1 MATFRIMPHGR
12 LQEWVAEEKGYFTD
26 EGLEYEFVYDYS
38 TSTNRQGSPGHGEP
52 SGVREVRQGA
62 FESMQA
68 GRACDVSSAC
78 HWAVN
83 MAASSRHGRMW
94 GHCYSVT
101 PSGIY
106 VPPES
111 PIRTSQDL
119 ADIEVAVG
127 FHSGS
132 HFSALQALEHCLPPA
147 AIKLHFVGRPLER
160 LALLLERQ
168 VASANI
174 FGAPMYVLEQQ
185 GFRKIVDTTF
195 MIGFLLSQ
203 ETSESDVQR
212 YFRALQR
219 AQRDIDLQPERYKHY
234 FLKAL
239 PEKYHSTVDLHAFGV
254 GERLVFEPYTREHF
268 EQTHR
273 WMAAWDLFD
282 SAAPQ
287 QGRADYAAAVLL
299 LGDG

>member
-1 MATFRIMPHGR
+1 MPHGR
-12 LQEWVAEEKGYFTD
+12 LQEWVAEEKGYFAD
-26 EGLEYEFVYDYS
+26 EGLEYEFVHDYS
-38 TSTNRQGSPGHGEP
+38 ISTNRQGSPGHVEP

-94 GHCYSVT
+94 GHAYSVT

-106 VPPES
+106 VAPES
-111 PIRTSQDL
+111 PLRSSQDL
-119 ADIEVAVG
+119 ANVAVAVG

-132 HFSALQALEHCLPPA
+132 HFSALQALEKLLPAA

-160 LALLLERQ
+160 LALLLDRQ
-168 VASANI
+168 VVAANI

-195 MIGFLLSQ
+195 MIGFLLRQ
-203 ETSESDVQR
+203 ETSEPDVQR

-239 PEKYHSTVDLHAFGV
+239 PEKYHSMVDLHAFGV

-273 WMAAWDLFD
+273 WMAAWELFD
-282 SAAPQ
+282 GSDTRAET
-287 QGRADYAAAVLL
+287 ADYTSAVLL
-299 LGDG
+299 